1 MRDVPQLKPI
11 REGQGWSQRTLAAR
25 SGVAQNTISQLERGE
40 RKAMPSTVRKLAEAL
55 GVDPSVLLAEV
66 WIDMFIPRGQKPS
79 EDHELQL
86 NLEKLRRLGRSL
98 EEERAFLAQE
108 RKLDREREL
117 DQERAA
123 AAAASRPIW
132 ELEGERVK
140 EENQTREEWYDTGRW
155 AEYYVSGEL
164 VNRAIAF
171 AASHATGPLT
181 AEDIASRRSNTEE
194 RYLQDIISA
203 LRSHLGD
210 LAAVRSRLRSNDPI
224 ETVQAARLVLGR
236 AKRIAEEHEDY
247 LRSFRRIPGHY
258 YADPTARSR
267 ILKLQEAL
275 LEQRVAAAEA
285 VQALLDLYDESLATL
300 EDQIVRMRKEGEVL
314 EEFVMQAHDWG
325 R

>member
-1 MRDVPQLKPI
+1 MRDVPQLKLV
-11 REGQGWSQRTLAAR
+11 REEQGWSQRTLAAR

-55 GVDPSVLLAEV
+55 GVEPPVLLAEA
-66 WIDMFIPRGQKPS
+66 WIDMFIPRGQKLS
-79 EDHELQL
+79 EDRELQL
-86 NLEKLRRLGRSL
+86 NLEMLGRLGRGL

-108 RKLDREREL
+108 RKMAQERKL

-123 AAAASRPIW
+123 AAAASRSIW
-132 ELEGERVK
+132 ELEGERVQK
-140 EENQTREEWYDTGRW
+140 ENRARKEWYDTGRW

-164 VNRAIAF
+164 GNLTIAL
-171 AASHATGPLT
+171 AKAHATEPLT
-181 AEDIASRRSNTEE
+181 AEEVASRHSETEE
-194 RYLQDIISA
+194 QYLQDIISA

-210 LAAVRSRLRSNDPI
+210 LAAVRSRLRSNDPK
-224 ETVQAARLVLGR
+224 ETVQAAQLVLGR
-236 AKRIAEEHEDY
+236 AKSVAEEHEDY

-258 YADPTARSR
+258 YADPTAHSR

-285 VQALLDLYDESLATL
+285 VQTLLDLYDESLATL

-314 EEFVMQAHDWG
+314 EEFVMQAHNWG